1 MHKSLYSRPNEV
13 FLTLLRRERMT
24 RCLRQSDLADRLGRS
39 QALVSRVESGGRR
52 LDITELVAWLG
63 ALDTDIVTF
72 AQALQSQLQVG
83 TVSIGRRAS
92 KRLRGSAQDRR

>member
-52 LDITELVAWLG
+52 LDITELVAWLS

-72 AQALQSQLQVG
+72 AQALQSQLQGG
-83 TVSIGRRAS
+83 TVSIGRRDS
-92 KRLRGSAQDRR
+92 KRLRGSA